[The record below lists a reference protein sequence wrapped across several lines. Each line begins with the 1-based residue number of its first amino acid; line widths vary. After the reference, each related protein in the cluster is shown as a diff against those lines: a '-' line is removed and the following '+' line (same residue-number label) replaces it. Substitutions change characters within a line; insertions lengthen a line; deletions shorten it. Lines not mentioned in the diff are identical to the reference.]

1 MSVISVSAATI
12 ASSVQGMRAAR
23 VAVVSDAGAIM
34 GKDGRWHAPHNGFTW
49 LDGRVYNG
57 GEYLPEEDG
66 ASSNTRQIKF
76 TVNATEAVKA
86 SLKTIGCSFGAAFE
100 RNGKVVCYA
109 YFEGSIAETSHIR
122 TLVKHDC
129 RVLSYAEQADGTTW
143 ETTLLKLRSKIGFED
158 FDDALLAT
166 VRGWAAAKDANPNTK
181 TVKVCVGYKY
191 VTYLVE

>member
-1 MSVISVSAATI
+1 MSVISVSATNIVSA
-12 ASSVQGMRAAR
+12 VRDMRAAR
-23 VAVVSDAGAIM
+23 VAVASDAGAIM

-49 LDGRVYNG
+49 IDGRVYNG

-66 ASSNTRQIKF
+66 AASNTRQIKF

-86 SLKTIGCSFGAAFE
+86 SLKTIGCTFGAAFE
-100 RNGKVVCYA
+100 RNGVHVCYA

-122 TLVKHDC
+122 TLVKPDR
-129 RVLSYAEQADGTTW
+129 RVLSYAEQADGATW
-143 ETTLLKLRSKIGFED
+143 ETTLLKLRSKIDFED

-166 VRGWAAAKDANPNTK
+166 VHEWAAARDANPKTK
-181 TVKVCVGYKY
+181 TVKVSVGYKY

>member
-1 MSVISVSAATI
+1 MAVVSVSAATI
-12 ASSVQGMRAAR
+12 TSSIQGMRAAR
-23 VAVVSDAGAIM
+23 VAVASDAGAIM
-34 GKDGRWHAPHNGFTW
+34 GRDGRWHAPHNGFTW
-49 LDGRVYNG
+49 LDGCVYNG

-100 RNGKVVCYA
+100 RDGKAVCYA

-122 TLVKHDC
+122 ALVKPDR
-129 RVLSYAEQADGTTW
+129 RVLSFAEQADGTTW
-143 ETTLLKLRSKIGFED
+143 ETTMLKLRSKIGFED
-158 FDDALLAT
+158 FDDALLAA
-166 VRGWAAAKDANPNTK
+166 VSEWAAARDANPKTK
-181 TVKVCVGYKY
+181 TVKVSVGYKY